1 MVKIAVMALL
11 LILPVCDLVTT
22 ACYGEGGR
30 RTGRDISGEEGTG
43 GPQVRPSDSLSF
55 PNVYFELITISL
67 LYSQELQP
75 FNRAN
80 GGGVNSAIGDAI
92 ESQNDETMTKRPLS

>member
-1 MVKIAVMALL
+1 MALL
-11 LILPVCDLVTT
+11 LILPVCDLMTT
-22 ACYGEGGR
+22 VCCGEGGR
-30 RTGRDISGEEGTG
+30 TRGTG
-43 GPQVRPSDSLSF
+43 SDVSGGVETGGGSPQVRRNDSLS

-80 GGGVNSAIGDAI
+80 GGGAIRAGNAI
-92 ESQNDETMTKRPLS
+92 ESQNGETMTKRPLS